1 MDAYDGKLP
10 RPYTVNTFHEKITQ
24 FNEMIREITL
34 PDMEATPEERRQII
48 AGTLFKDDF
57 LTK

>member
-34 PDMEATPEERRQII
+34 QDMEATPEERRQII
-48 AGTLFKDDF
+48 AGTLFTDDF
-57 LTK
+57 